1 MSAPTQYD
9 TIIIGS
15 GQGGTPLARA
25 LALANHKTA
34 LIEREHIGGCCVN
47 DGCTPTKTMIA
58 SGRVAYLARRGG
70 EYGVHTPNTSGLI
83 EGDNG
88 NKVVIDMKKIRQRK
102 RDIVD
107 SFREGGEKRLRDAGV
122 DVIIGE
128 ASFVDAKTIVIMD
141 GSNGNERVVRGG
153 RIVINTGCRPGK
165 VMLEGLEKVPS
176 EKVLDS
182 TSIMELGEVPRHL
195 VVVGGGYIG
204 VEFGQLF
211 RRLGAKVTVLQRGEQ
226 LLPREDRELADM
238 LLEIFRNDG
247 IEVRLETTP
256 VRFENVSE
264 GVFDV
269 AVETRQGREVVKEAT
284 HILFASGRVPNT
296 ERLNAA
302 AAGVKMDKR
311 GYVVTNEFL
320 ETSAPSIYA
329 IGDVKGPPSFTHISY
344 DDFRV
349 LGPTLLGSTST
360 CERLSI
366 RDRIVP
372 YVAYTDPQF
381 GHVGLHEQEARERFP
396 GRKILT
402 AQMPMSYVARA
413 LETDETRGAM
423 KAVIDGETGQVLG
436 FSCLGVE
443 GGEIMSVVQT
453 AMMGNL
459 PYKKLQDAVFAH
471 PTFAESLNNLWG
483 FLK

>member
-1 MSAPTQYD
+1 MSTPTQYD

-47 DGCTPTKTMIA
+47 EGCTPTKTMIA

-70 EYGVHTPNTSGLI
+70 EYGVHVPKVSGSY
-83 EGDNG
+83 EGNG
-88 NKVVIDMKKIRQRK
+88 NNEVVIDMKKVRQRK
-102 RDIVD
+102 RDIVE
-107 SFREGGEKRLRDAGV
+107 SFRTGGEKRLRDAGV

-128 ASFVDAKTIVIMD
+128 ASFVDAKTMVVMD
-141 GSNGNERVVRGG
+141 GREGRERVVKGEK
-153 RIVINTGCRPGK
+153 IVINTGCRPGR
-165 VMLEGLEKVPS
+165 VVLDGLERVPGG
-176 EKVLDS
+176 KVLDS
-182 TSIMELGEVPRHL
+182 TSIMELGEVPGHL

-211 RRLGAKVTVLQRGEQ
+211 RRLGARVTVLQRGKQ
-226 LLPREDRELADM
+226 LLPREDKELADM
-238 LLEIFRNDG
+238 LLGVFRDDG
-247 IEVRLETTP
+247 IEVLLESAP
-256 VRFENVSE
+256 LAVENVSE
-264 GVFDV
+264 GTFDV
-269 AVETRQGREVVKEAT
+269 AVETGQRKEAVNGAT

-311 GYVVTNEFL
+311 GYVVANEFL
-320 ETSAPSIYA
+320 ETSSPSIYA
-329 IGDVKGPPSFTHISY
+329 MGDVKGPPAFTHISY

-349 LGPTLLGSTST
+349 LKPTLLKTIPAD
-360 CERLSI
+360 ERLSI
-366 RDRIVP
+366 KDRIVP

-381 GHVGLHEQEARERFP
+381 GHVGLHEHEARETFP

-423 KAVIDGETGQVLG
+423 KAVVDGETGQILG

-453 AMMGNL
+453 AMMGKL
-459 PYKKLQDAVFAH
+459 PYQKLQDAVFAH

>member
-70 EYGVHTPNTSGLI
+70 EYGVYTPNTSGSN

-88 NKVVIDMKKIRQRK
+88 NKVVIDMKAIRQRK
-102 RDIVD
+102 RDIVN
-107 SFREGGEKRLRDAGV
+107 SFRAGGEKRLRDAGV

-128 ASFVDAKTIVIMD
+128 ASFVDAKTMVIMD
-141 GSNGNERVVRGG
+141 GSKGNERVVRGD

-165 VMLEGLEKVPS
+165 VLLGGLEKVPS

-302 AAGVKMDKR
+302 AAGVKTDKR

-329 IGDVKGPPSFTHISY
+329 IGDVKGPPSLTHISY

-349 LGPTLLGSTST
+349 LRSTLLEPTST

-366 RDRIVP
+366 QDRMVP

-423 KAVIDGETGQVLG
+423 KAVIDGETGQILG

-483 FLK
+483 FLN